1 MPVMP
6 CSARRGCS
14 EDVLCVPPD
23 RTTMLVDDVRGNHR
37 SFRKEGG
44 LGEAEELLSPPEAV
58 GRGESEVY

>member
-1 MPVMP
+1 
-6 CSARRGCS
+6 
-14 EDVLCVPPD
+14 
-23 RTTMLVDDVRGNHR
+23 MLVDDVRGNHR